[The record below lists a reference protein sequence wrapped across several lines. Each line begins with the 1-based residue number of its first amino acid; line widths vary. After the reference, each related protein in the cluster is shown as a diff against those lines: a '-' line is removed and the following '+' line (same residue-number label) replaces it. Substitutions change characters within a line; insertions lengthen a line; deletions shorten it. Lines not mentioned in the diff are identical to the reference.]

1 MLHVPQTTISRW
13 EQGHVALDV
22 IQIFEL
28 EQALGLEA
36 GSILLAAGLA
46 TSPRTV
52 KDVGAAILSDPN
64 IDAVLRRDLHT
75 LYEHYVR
82 FSRPSRR

>member
-22 IQIFEL
+22 IQVFEL

-36 GSILLAAGLA
+36 GTILVAAGL
-46 TSPRTV
+46 TTGTRKV
-52 KDVGAAILSDPN
+52 RDVGTAILSDPN
-64 IDAVLRRDLHT
+64 IDAPLRRDLHT

-82 FSRPSRR
+82 YSRPVRR